1 MSYKVQ
7 VLFSK
12 DKNGYYVYCPELP
25 GCHSQGDTF
34 EEANENIKEAIG
46 LYMETMD
53 KDELELMR
61 NKEILSTTI
70 DVEFA

>member
-1 MSYKVQ
+1 MSYKIQ

-34 EEANENIKEAIG
+34 EEANENIKEAIS
-46 LYMETMD
+46 LYLETMD
-53 KDELELMR
+53 KEELKEMT
-61 NKEILSTTI
+61 NKELLSTTI
-70 DVEFA
+70 EVEFA